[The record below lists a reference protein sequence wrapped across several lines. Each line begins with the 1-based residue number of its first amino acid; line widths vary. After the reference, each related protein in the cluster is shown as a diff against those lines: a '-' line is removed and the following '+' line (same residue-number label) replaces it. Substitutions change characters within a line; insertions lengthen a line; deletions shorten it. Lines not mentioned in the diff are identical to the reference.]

1 MLLFSLILLFISK
14 NSYLC
19 YENNNENK
27 RQYIELNNYIMAKEL
42 KIRDLTLRDG
52 QQSSF
57 ATRMTQAQIE
67 RCLPYY

>member
-1 MLLFSLILLFISK
+1 MLLFSLILLFIGK

-67 RCLPYY
+67 R